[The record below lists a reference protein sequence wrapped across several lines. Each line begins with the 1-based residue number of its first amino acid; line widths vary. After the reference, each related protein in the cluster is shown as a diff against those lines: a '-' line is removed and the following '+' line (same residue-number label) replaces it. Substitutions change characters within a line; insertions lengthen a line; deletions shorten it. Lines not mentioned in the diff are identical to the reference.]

1 MSARITKCPQR
12 TDIRDATTKCFHQT
26 DLSCCGE
33 SDAEQDEFVD
43 IVLLEKLG
51 REQIHRQTKYCQT
64 ENTSKRD
71 SHVTNIVLLDPL
83 GREQTHNQSKYCQ
96 TENSQESDSSAI
108 NTFMFMSSTIC
119 IIGIVVLAAIT
130 ALELHSSRFK

>member
-1 MSARITKCPQR
+1 M
-12 TDIRDATTKCFHQT
+12 CFQQT

-51 REQIHRQTKYCQT
+51 REQIHRQTKSCQT
-64 ENTSKRD
+64 ENTSERD
-71 SHVTNIVLLDPL
+71 SHVTNIVLLDQL
-83 GREQTHNQSKYCQ
+83 GREQIHHESKSCQ
-96 TENSQESDSSAI
+96 TVNCRESDSSAI
-108 NTFMFMSSTIC
+108 NTFVFMSSTIC

-130 ALELHSSRFK
+130 ALELHSSRT